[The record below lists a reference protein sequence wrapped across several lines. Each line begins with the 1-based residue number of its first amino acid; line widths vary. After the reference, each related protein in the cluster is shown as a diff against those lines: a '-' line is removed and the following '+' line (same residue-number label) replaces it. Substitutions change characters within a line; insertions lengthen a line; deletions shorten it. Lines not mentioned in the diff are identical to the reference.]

1 MESLNY
7 LRSALEY
14 ISRHSR
20 RDANLDMLK
29 QSVLAPKFMLPKE
42 GLVLDNDLRALPDKL
57 RLPYPAIVVEYACN
71 ENHMESLAKAAAE
84 TNLNDLVLAAMT
96 RGQYS
101 RDGVVLIVTQE
112 GAGPIEFTI
121 ISHITNQKQ
130 WVLSPF
136 TGKFD
141 PDRETV
147 FKLLAGENIPFE
159 GGDHEALPK
168 AWMGRLVSDTSR
180 GPIRALCELIE
191 ALSFSN
197 ITEVEVPA
205 KKMTFT
211 EQRKKALPY
220 SSYNVLLVNKSE
232 NVVGAGRTE
241 IGLCGERRQSREH
254 TRRGHERTYKLTGKK
269 IWINP
274 MIVNAG
280 VGARIIKD
288 YAIKG

>member
-14 ISRHSR
+14 IGRTSKHDS
-20 RDANLDMLK
+20 NLKLLK
-29 QSVLAPKFMLPKE
+29 QSSLAPKFMLPE
-42 GLVLDNDLRALPDKL
+42 GGLVLDNDLRALPDKL

-71 ENHMESLAKAAAE
+71 ENYLEALASEAKK
-84 TNLNDLVLAAMT
+84 THIDDRILMAMT
-96 RGQYS
+96 KGQYS
-101 RDGVVLIVTQE
+101 RDGVVMIATQLDD
-112 GAGPIEFTI
+112 GPIEFTI
-121 ISHITNQKQ
+121 IARIAKLKK
-130 WVLSPF
+130 WVISPF
-136 TGKFD
+136 TGRFN

-147 FKLLAGENIPFE
+147 LKLLSGEDIPYH
-159 GGDHEALPK
+159 GGEHDSLPVS
-168 AWMGRLVSDTSR
+168 WMNRLVSETAR

-197 ITEVEVPA
+197 ITEVEIPA
-205 KKMTFT
+205 RKMTFT

-241 IGLCGERRQSREH
+241 VGLCGERRQSREH

-280 VGARIIKD
+280 VGTKIIKD